1 MLIIVFT
8 GDDQGKANAAFS
20 IAKRSSHHLRCGKNT
35 LTHSVLYDIVI
46 ANHSAHRSFCLLLLH
61 KNVLSINKAIIFL
74 RRLVMTAKGLLM
86 FVLAAVLLVGVLSN
100 PVHAQMIGT
109 VKDVE
114 TSVGSSGKIDWT
126 TSVITAVGIG
136 APPANPA
143 NPAQARAMAE
153 RAAQVV
159 AYRNLLESVKGVRVD
174 SQTTVENFMV
184 TSDVIRTQVSGFVQG
199 AMIMDK
205 KYMSD
210 GSVEVTVGMKLTGAL
225 ADQLLPKTP
234 PAAPMAV
241 APSASG
247 QAFTGL
253 IVDARGL
260 GVRPAMAPK
269 VLNEDGKEVYGSA
282 WINRDWAVR
291 EGMVG
296 YLKDQGQAQQ
306 NPRVTDKP
314 LMVKAIKTTGDARVD
329 VVISNADAAMLQ
341 GAAQNLSFLEKCRV
355 IILVD

>member
-1 MLIIVFT
+1 MLERRTFYGII
-8 GDDQGKANAAFS
+8 A
-20 IAKRSSHHLRCGKNT
+20 
-35 LTHSVLYDIVI
+35 
-46 ANHSAHRSFCLLLLH
+46 
-61 KNVLSINKAIIFL
+61 
-74 RRLVMTAKGLLM
+74 
-86 FVLAAVLLVGVLSN
+86 VLAAVLVMNGSAS
-100 PVHAQMIGT
+100 AQLIGT

-114 TSVGSSGKIDWT
+114 TSVGTSGKVDWT
-126 TSVITAVGIG
+126 TGVITSVGIG

-159 AYRNLLESVKGVRVD
+159 AYRNLLEAVKGVRID
-174 SQTTVENFMV
+174 STTTVENFMV
-184 TSDVIRTQVSGFVQG
+184 TSDVVRTQVSGFVQG
-199 AMIMDK
+199 ATVMDK

-225 ADQLLPKTP
+225 ADALLPKTTQATP
-234 PAAPMAV
+234 PAGST
-241 APSASG
+241 SASG
-247 QAFTGL
+247 QVFTGL

-269 VLNEDGKEVYGSA
+269 VLNEDGKEIYGSA

-291 EGMVG
+291 EGMAG
-296 YLKDQGQAQQ
+296 YLKDPAQAQA

-314 LMVKAIKTTGDARVD
+314 LLVKAIKASGDARVD
-329 VVISNADAAMLQ
+329 VVISNADAALIQ
-341 GAAQNLSFLEKCRV
+341 GSAQNLSFLEKCKV